1 MDLLIFAGALFGAI
15 AIGMPIAFALIMTG
29 IALMLHQDLF
39 DSQLITENLVSG
51 TNNFS
56 LMAIPF
62 FVLAGELMNA
72 GGITK
77 RIIHLGLTLLGHRRG
92 GIGYVAIVAA
102 ILFASLSGSA
112 VADTVALGSVLIPL
126 MVKAGYE
133 RNRSCGLIAASG
145 IIAPILPPSI
155 PLILFGVTSGVS
167 ISKLFIAGIFPG
179 LLMGLVLTLV
189 WWLVSRHDNTAVLDK
204 ASSRD
209 RLAAVRNA
217 VWALVLPVIIVVG
230 LRFGVFTPTEAGVVA
245 AFYALFVGAVV
256 YRELDLMGLYRVL
269 VASAR
274 LTSIIMFL
282 VAASSIAAWLITMA
296 DIPGQVAD
304 LLAGWEEHPVR
315 LMLLINALVLLIG
328 MAMDLAPLILIL
340 TPVLMPVV
348 TAAGI
353 DPVYFGVV
361 FVLNLSIGLLTPPV
375 GTVLAA
381 ITSVGQ
387 TSLAAVVKGIS
398 PFFLAQVLL
407 LLALILF
414 PQLVLMPLH
423 FLHGG

>member
-204 ASSRD
+204 ASRRD

>member
-1 MDLLIFAGALFGAI
+1 MDLVIFAGALFGAI

-189 WWLVSRHDNTAVLDK
+189 WWLVSRHDNTAVLER
-204 ASSRD
+204 ASGRE

-245 AFYALFVGAVV
+245 AFYALFVGAVI
-256 YRELDLMGLYRVL
+256 YRELDMAGLYRVL

-304 LLAGWEEHPVR
+304 LLSGWEEHPVR

-340 TPVLMPVV
+340 TPVLMPVF

-387 TSLAAVVKGIS
+387 TSLAAVVRGIG

-414 PQLVLMPLH
+414 PQLVLIPLH

>member
-245 AFYALFVGAVV
+245 AFYALFVGTVV

>member
-145 IIAPILPPSI
+145 IIAPILPRRC
-155 PLILFGVTSGVS
+155 T
-167 ISKLFIAGIFPG
+167 
-179 LLMGLVLTLV
+179 
-189 WWLVSRHDNTAVLDK
+189 
-204 ASSRD
+204 
-209 RLAAVRNA
+209 
-217 VWALVLPVIIVVG
+217 
-230 LRFGVFTPTEAGVVA
+230 
-245 AFYALFVGAVV
+245 
-256 YRELDLMGLYRVL
+256 
-269 VASAR
+269 
-274 LTSIIMFL
+274 
-282 VAASSIAAWLITMA
+282 
-296 DIPGQVAD
+296 
-304 LLAGWEEHPVR
+304 
-315 LMLLINALVLLIG
+315 
-328 MAMDLAPLILIL
+328 
-340 TPVLMPVV
+340 
-348 TAAGI
+348 
-353 DPVYFGVV
+353 
-361 FVLNLSIGLLTPPV
+361 
-375 GTVLAA
+375 
-381 ITSVGQ
+381 
-387 TSLAAVVKGIS
+387 
-398 PFFLAQVLL
+398 
-407 LLALILF
+407 
-414 PQLVLMPLH
+414 
-423 FLHGG
+423 